1 MMKISRPRR
10 VMMLGKPN
18 CGILE
23 LLKGIH
29 QPSRQSILTIVE
41 LTGSAPAPFDE
52 SLAGL
57 SHVWNLKT
65 DYYEVELPI
74 WIDEVSDVSAWKSD
88 FFRPEAKDVMAAV
101 GAWVYCFRQPVTD
114 EDLVAVAVVYRSKE
128 QL

>member
-1 MMKISRPRR
+1 
-10 VMMLGKPN
+10 ML
-18 CGILE
+18 
-23 LLKGIH
+23 
-29 QPSRQSILTIVE
+29 E
-41 LTGSAPAPFDE
+41 LTGSAPSPVDA

-88 FFRPEAKDVMAAV
+88 FLRPEAKDVMAAV
-101 GAWVYCFRQPVTD
+101 GAWVYCFRRPVTD
-114 EDLVAVAVVYRSKE
+114 EDLVRDAVMYRGKV